1 MNNLLPFLF
10 EYIGLVLN
18 MKIDNCNLICFMLKL
33 EYKILE
39 DDTMNQ
45 VLVEICLRVRDI
57 DATLD
62 FYTNLFDFEIASRRE
77 FPEDKFDLI
86 YLNSPGSSVQI
97 ELTYNYDAD
106 PYEIGDG
113 FSHLGVTVNDLE
125 KMHEVCKASD
135 YETGDLR
142 GLSGGTPSYFFVTDP
157 DGYRIEVKREK

>member
-1 MNNLLPFLF
+1 M
-10 EYIGLVLN
+10 
-18 MKIDNCNLICFMLKL
+18 D
-33 EYKILE
+33 
-39 DDTMNQ
+39 Q

-62 FYTNLFDFEIASRRE
+62 FYTELFDFEVASRRE

-106 PYEIGDG
+106 PYVIGDG

-125 KMHEVCKASD
+125 EMHKICKASS
-135 YETGDLR
+135 YETGELK
-142 GLSGGTPSYFFVTDP
+142 GLPGETPFYFFVTDP
-157 DGYRIEVKREK
+157 DGYRIEVKRKK